1 MLKSTAVQ
9 ATRLNGNQNASLSF
23 DDVCEMTSF
32 SLNLG
37 CQISEADETN
47 TGKVIAECAIGS
59 ALIGCFI
66 GLLAAN
72 LANKSTQKKRITYQP
87 QPVQLPTPDN
97 GALEAKMAELAR
109 LYSENAYFSNS
120 KMVSGAT
127 VISITAHM
135 PAPISF
141 TLAPSE

>member
-1 MLKSTAVQ
+1 MNDKDIELMKTCQSMLKGIAVQ
-9 ATRLNGNQNASLSF
+9 KAQLKGNQNISLSF
-23 DDVCEMTSF
+23 DDVCKIANF
-32 SLNLG
+32 SLTLG

-72 LANKSTQKKRITYQP
+72 LANKSAQKRRITYQP

-97 GALEAKMAELAR
+97 GSLEAKMAELAR
-109 LYSENAYFSNS
+109 MYHLS
-120 KMVSGAT
+120 
-127 VISITAHM
+127 
-135 PAPISF
+135 
-141 TLAPSE
+141 